1 MATASHDP
9 SYGNLAKSADLI
21 HNPQHREHYILIVQ
35 RRSGQIEQCTNPRPL
50 SKSDSLLATV
60 SPSISDIHPSIVGMY
75 RQKVA
80 PLGEALEKPQE
91 RDAAASAIR
100 GLNERIVL
108 VPGTEGGDL
117 QVTLQ
122 GDFGAILRMD
132 GKRGQNRIDRHS
144 RLANVGLGGSGGGTR
159 TPGPRIMIPLL

>member
-1 MATASHDP
+1 
-9 SYGNLAKSADLI
+9 
-21 HNPQHREHYILIVQ
+21 
-35 RRSGQIEQCTNPRPL
+35 
-50 SKSDSLLATV
+50 
-60 SPSISDIHPSIVGMY
+60 MY

>member
-1 MATASHDP
+1 
-9 SYGNLAKSADLI
+9 
-21 HNPQHREHYILIVQ
+21 
-35 RRSGQIEQCTNPRPL
+35 
-50 SKSDSLLATV
+50 
-60 SPSISDIHPSIVGMY
+60 MY

-144 RLANVGLGGSGGGTR
+144 PRHTPAGAGAGPVGRNLGAISDRVNVAGLACHPRQRPVSGRILSLGAVPGSRMSVSVVAGEGLEPPARG
-159 TPGPRIMIPLL
+159 L